1 MTAAASS
8 GGTHLPV
15 TAADV
20 DAAAARIADAIV
32 MTPLAPSHTLSSITG
47 ADVRVKF
54 ENLQFT
60 ASFKERGACNRLRL
74 LDEAERTR
82 GVVAASAGNHGQ
94 GVAHHAARM
103 GIPATIVMPEGTP
116 FVKVTRTAA
125 LGATVVQTGAD
136 FDAARRAAI
145 ALAERDGATFVSA
158 YDDAAVIAGQG
169 TLALDMLAA
178 DPHLEVLVVPVGGG
192 GLLAGMAVAAR
203 ARAPHVELVG
213 VQAAGCPSMVTAL
226 AEGPHTVPCATIADG
241 IAVAQAGILTT
252 EIIGALVD
260 DVVTVSETHLEEAI
274 SLYLEFEKVVA
285 EGAGAAS
292 LAALLEHPDRFR
304 GRRVGLVLSGGNID
318 PRLLA
323 SVILRSLAR
332 TGRMTRLVLD
342 VDDTPGALGKITTI
356 VGRSG
361 ANIVEVEHRRDVLA
375 IGLKGARLVLVIE
388 TRDRAHVDEI
398 VHALGAEG
406 YRVTVEAPV

>member
-1 MTAAASS
+1 VLPPASE
-8 GGTHLPV
+8 LPV

-20 DAAAARIADAIV
+20 DAAAARIDGAV
-32 MTPLAPSHTLSSITG
+32 VTTPFAPSRTLSAITG
-47 ADVRVKF
+47 ADVMVKF

-74 LDEAERTR
+74 MDDATRAR

-94 GVAHHAARM
+94 AVAHHAALL
-103 GIPATIVMPEGTP
+103 GISATIVMPEATP
-116 FVKVTRTAA
+116 FVKVTRTEA
-125 LGATVVQTGAD
+125 LGASIVQTGAD
-136 FDAARRAAI
+136 FQAARHAAI
-145 ALAERDGATFVSA
+145 ELAEHEGATFVSA

-169 TLALDMLAA
+169 TLTLEMLAA
-178 DPHLEVLVVPVGGG
+178 DPDLDTLVVPVGGG

-203 ARAPHVELVG
+203 ARAPHIELVG
-213 VQAAGCPSMVTAL
+213 VQAAACPSMVTAL
-226 AEGPHTVPCATIADG
+226 AEGPRVVPCTTIAEG
-241 IAVAQAGILTT
+241 IAVSEAGVLTT
-252 EIIGALVD
+252 EIIGTLVD

-274 SLYLEFEKVVA
+274 SLYLEVEKVVA

-318 PRLLA
+318 PRLLT

-332 TGRMTRLVLD
+332 TGRLTRLVID
-342 VDDTPGALGKITTI
+342 ISDTPGALGKIATI

-388 TRDRAHVDEI
+388 TRDRPHVDEI
-398 VHALGAEG
+398 VQALGAEG
-406 YRVTVEAPV
+406 YGVTVDAPT